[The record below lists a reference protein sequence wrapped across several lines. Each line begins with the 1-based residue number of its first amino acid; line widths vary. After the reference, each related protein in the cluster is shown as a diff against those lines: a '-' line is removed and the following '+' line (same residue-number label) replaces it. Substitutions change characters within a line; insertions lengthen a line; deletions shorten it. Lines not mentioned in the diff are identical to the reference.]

1 MFRALVERSLVWAGE
16 RDLRITISL
25 GGTIARVGDTDE
37 VIFDRADA
45 ALYRAKEGGRN
56 CVRLAGDAGV
66 STA

>member
-1 MFRALVERSLVWAGE
+1 VFRALVERSLVWVGE

-25 GGTIARVGDTDE
+25 GGTIARVRDTTE

-56 CVRLAGDAGV
+56 CVVLDGDPEA
-66 STA
+66 STS